1 MTYLSSFMEQGS
13 GCDIELSNDVIHSG
27 MTLTILL
34 AVVIACRVRVMRR
47 RGRKRNLA
55 SDSDGDYLVNGM
67 YL

>member
-1 MTYLSSFMEQGS
+1 MT
-13 GCDIELSNDVIHSG
+13 V
-27 MTLTILL
+27 TILL